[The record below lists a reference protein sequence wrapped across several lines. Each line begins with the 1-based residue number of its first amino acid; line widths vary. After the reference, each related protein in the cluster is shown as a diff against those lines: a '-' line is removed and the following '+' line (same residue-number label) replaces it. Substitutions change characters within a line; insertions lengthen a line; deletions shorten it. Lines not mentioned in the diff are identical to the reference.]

1 MGYIFVVK
9 EFLLFGVDVDV
20 IREVKVNFYLFILL
34 FVLNEIRLDCVGF
47 FLFKI
52 LNLNVIW
59 NVY

>member
-47 FLFKI
+47 FLFKV
-52 LNLNVIW
+52 LNLNVI
-59 NVY
+59 

>member
-52 LNLNVIW
+52 LNLNVI
-59 NVY
+59 

>member
-20 IREVKVNFYLFILL
+20 IREVKVNFYLFIIL

>member
-20 IREVKVNFYLFILL
+20 IREVKVNFYLFIIL

-52 LNLNVIW
+52 LNLNVI
-59 NVY
+59 